1 MKTEI
6 YISVK
11 DLIKEC
17 IRKIWI
23 IIVAMVVFGILLAGF
38 RYVKDKKNIANTTVA
53 ESTEKVDVEKIV
65 DDLESDDYNQVMTY
79 VDLTN
84 YRDQNRVYTADAKL
98 MKINPYK
105 VDTVLLQYYVNAE
118 DENTRKDMA
127 AAYLSYISGGSLAAD
142 VVTDNDL
149 EDSSSDI
156 QELIQCDA
164 TGLTTGTSFYTEN
177 TNTINMYVYGVDEQD
192 AKDIASY
199 VKESMDAY
207 SQKLS
212 AVAPHTLTLFEEQY
226 SVTCATKLV
235 SLKNDRFGNLIT
247 YNDRTTSYEGLLS
260 DKQKES
266 AQKIVSAQKENDE
279 LEDND
284 ETGKTAKKDET
295 PKASISKKYLVVGAF
310 LGLVLAVVIIVL
322 RYMFDPTIKTSKDL
336 QMFYGTNFIGDV
348 AQADGALLAEN
359 PNLSKIVL
367 QKHADAVRE
376 MDRMATENEAA
387 IKEVVDAVEKK
398 GIVADIIGD
407 ILTDA
412 DAVQTL
418 EAKSNVVL
426 VEAVRKSKYEDFN
439 QEKAL
444 CESLDAQL
452 LGYIA
457 ITK

>member
-23 IIVAMVVFGILLAGF
+23 IIVAMVVFAILLAGF
-38 RYVKDKKNIANTTVA
+38 RYAKDKKNIANTTVA

-79 VDLTN
+79 VDIIN

-279 LEDND
+279 LEDSN

-348 AQADGALLAEN
+348 AQADGALLAA
-359 PNLSKIVL
+359 SKIINMCSNRQIKKVL
-367 QKHADAVRE
+367 IAGK
-376 MDRMATENEAA
+376 MATENEAA

>member
-38 RYVKDKKNIANTTVA
+38 RYAKDKKNIANTTVA

-84 YRDQNRVYTADAKL
+84 YRDQNRLYTADAKL

-142 VVTDNDL
+142 VVENNDL

-164 TGLTTGTSFYTEN
+164 TGLTTGTAFYTEN

-235 SLKNDRFGNLIT
+235 SLKNDRFGNLMT

-279 LEDND
+279 LEDSN

-336 QMFYGTNFIGDV
+336 QMFYETNFIGDV
-348 AQADGALLAEN
+348 AQADGALLAA
-359 PNLSKIVL
+359 SKIINMCSNRQIKKVL
-367 QKHADAVRE
+367 IAGK
-376 MDRMATENEAA
+376 MATENEAA

>member
-38 RYVKDKKNIANTTVA
+38 RYVKDKKNIADTTVA

-199 VKESMDAY
+199 VKKSMDAY

-279 LEDND
+279 LENSD

-336 QMFYGTNFIGDV
+336 QIFYGTNFIGDV
-348 AQADGALLAEN
+348 AQSDGALLAA
-359 PNLSKIVL
+359 SKIINMCSNRQIKKVL
-367 QKHADAVRE
+367 IAGK
-376 MDRMATENEAA
+376 MASENEAA

>member
-38 RYVKDKKNIANTTVA
+38 RYAKDKKNIANTTVA

-79 VDLTN
+79 VDITN

-142 VVTDNDL
+142 VVENNDL

-199 VKESMDAY
+199 VKERMDAY

-266 AQKIVSAQKENDE
+266 AQKIVAAQKENDE
-279 LEDND
+279 LEDSD

-348 AQADGALLAEN
+348 AQADGALLAA
-359 PNLSKIVL
+359 SKIINMCSNRQIKKVL
-367 QKHADAVRE
+367 IAGK
-376 MDRMATENEAA
+376 MASENEAA

>member
-23 IIVAMVVFGILLAGF
+23 IIVAMVVFGILLSGF
-38 RYVKDKKNIANTTVA
+38 RYAKDKKNIANTTVA

-65 DDLESDDYNQVMTY
+65 DDLERDDYNQVMTY

-84 YRDQNRVYTADAKL
+84 YRDQNRLYTADAKL

-142 VVTDNDL
+142 VVENNDL

-164 TGLTTGTSFYTEN
+164 TGLTTGTAFYTEN

-235 SLKNDRFGNLIT
+235 SLKNDRFGNLMT

-279 LEDND
+279 LEDSN
-284 ETGKTAKKDET
+284 ETGKTAKKDEA

-348 AQADGALLAEN
+348 AQADGALLAA
-359 PNLSKIVL
+359 SKIINMCSNRQIKKVL
-367 QKHADAVRE
+367 IAGK
-376 MDRMATENEAA
+376 MATENEAA

-407 ILTDA
+407 ILTAA

>member
-84 YRDQNRVYTADAKL
+84 YRDQNRLYTADAKL

-142 VVTDNDL
+142 VVENNDL

-164 TGLTTGTSFYTEN
+164 TGLTTGTAFYTEN

-192 AKDIASY
+192 AKDIALY

-284 ETGKTAKKDET
+284 ETGKTAKKAET

-348 AQADGALLAEN
+348 AQADGALLAA
-359 PNLSKIVL
+359 SKIINMCSNRQIKKVL
-367 QKHADAVRE
+367 IAGK
-376 MDRMATENEAA
+376 MATENEAA

>member
-38 RYVKDKKNIANTTVA
+38 RYAKDKKNIANTTVA

-65 DDLESDDYNQVMTY
+65 DDLERDDYNQVMTY

-84 YRDQNRVYTADAKL
+84 YRDQNRLYTADAKL

-142 VVTDNDL
+142 VVENNDL

-164 TGLTTGTSFYTEN
+164 TGLTTGTAFYTEN

-235 SLKNDRFGNLIT
+235 SLKNDRFGNLMT

-279 LEDND
+279 LEDSD
-284 ETGKTAKKDET
+284 ETGKTAKKDEA

-348 AQADGALLAEN
+348 AQADGALLAA
-359 PNLSKIVL
+359 SKIINMCSNRQIKKVL
-367 QKHADAVRE
+367 IAGK
-376 MDRMATENEAA
+376 MATENEAA

>member
-84 YRDQNRVYTADAKL
+84 YRDQNRLYTADAKL

-142 VVTDNDL
+142 VVENNDL

-164 TGLTTGTSFYTEN
+164 TGLTTGTAFYTEN

-235 SLKNDRFGNLIT
+235 SLKNDRFGNLMT

-279 LEDND
+279 LEDSN
-284 ETGKTAKKDET
+284 ETGKTAKKDEA
-295 PKASISKKYLVVGAF
+295 PKASISKKYLVIGAF

-348 AQADGALLAEN
+348 AQADGALLAA
-359 PNLSKIVL
+359 SKIINMCSNRQIKKVL
-367 QKHADAVRE
+367 IAGK
-376 MDRMATENEAA
+376 MATENEAA

>member
-38 RYVKDKKNIANTTVA
+38 RYAKDKKNIANTTVA

-65 DDLESDDYNQVMTY
+65 DDLERDDYNQVMTY

-84 YRDQNRVYTADAKL
+84 YRDQNRLYTADAKL

-142 VVTDNDL
+142 VVENNDL

-164 TGLTTGTSFYTEN
+164 TGLTTGTAFYTEN

-192 AKDIASY
+192 AKAIASY

-235 SLKNDRFGNLIT
+235 SLKNDRFGNLMT

-279 LEDND
+279 LEDSN

-348 AQADGALLAEN
+348 AQADGALLAA
-359 PNLSKIVL
+359 SKIINMCSNRQIKKVL
-367 QKHADAVRE
+367 IAGK
-376 MDRMATENEAA
+376 MATENEAA

>member
-38 RYVKDKKNIANTTVA
+38 RYAKDKKNIANTTVA

-65 DDLESDDYNQVMTY
+65 DDLERDDYNQVMTY

-84 YRDQNRVYTADAKL
+84 YRDQNRLYTADAKL

-142 VVTDNDL
+142 VVENNDL

-164 TGLTTGTSFYTEN
+164 TGLTTGTAFYTEN

-235 SLKNDRFGNLIT
+235 SLKNDRFGNLMT

-279 LEDND
+279 LEDSN

-310 LGLVLAVVIIVL
+310 IGLVLAVVIIVL

-348 AQADGALLAEN
+348 AQADGALLAA
-359 PNLSKIVL
+359 SKIINMCSNRQIKKVL
-367 QKHADAVRE
+367 IAGK
-376 MDRMATENEAA
+376 MATENEAA

-398 GIVADIIGD
+398 GVVADIIGD

>member
-6 YISVK
+6 YISIK

-17 IRKIWI
+17 VRKIWV

-38 RYVKDKKNIANTTVA
+38 RYAKDKKNIANTTVA

-84 YRDQNRVYTADAKL
+84 YRDQNRLYTADAKL

-142 VVTDNDL
+142 VVENNDL

-164 TGLTTGTSFYTEN
+164 TGLTTGTAFYTEN

-279 LEDND
+279 LEDSN

-348 AQADGALLAEN
+348 AQADGALLAA
-359 PNLSKIVL
+359 SKIINMCSNRQIKKVL
-367 QKHADAVRE
+367 IAGK
-376 MDRMATENEAA
+376 MATENEAA

-418 EAKSNVVL
+418 EARSNVVL

>member
-38 RYVKDKKNIANTTVA
+38 RYVKDKKNIANTTIA

-142 VVTDNDL
+142 VVENNNL

-164 TGLTTGTSFYTEN
+164 TGLTTGTAFYTEN

-192 AKDIASY
+192 AKDIALY

-279 LEDND
+279 LEDSD

-348 AQADGALLAEN
+348 AQADGALLAA
-359 PNLSKIVL
+359 SKIINMCSNRQIKKVL
-367 QKHADAVRE
+367 IAGK
-376 MDRMATENEAA
+376 MATENEAA

>member
-84 YRDQNRVYTADAKL
+84 YRDQNRLYTADAKL

-142 VVTDNDL
+142 VVENNDL

-207 SQKLS
+207 SRKLS

-279 LEDND
+279 LEDSD

-348 AQADGALLAEN
+348 AQADGALLAA
-359 PNLSKIVL
+359 SKIINMCNNRQIKKVL
-367 QKHADAVRE
+367 IAGK
-376 MDRMATENEAA
+376 MATENEAA

>member
-65 DDLESDDYNQVMTY
+65 DDLERDDYNQVMTY

-84 YRDQNRVYTADAKL
+84 YRDQNRLYTADAKL

-142 VVTDNDL
+142 VVENNDL

-164 TGLTTGTSFYTEN
+164 TGLTTGTAFYTEN

-235 SLKNDRFGNLIT
+235 SLKNDRFGNLMT

-279 LEDND
+279 LEDSN

-348 AQADGALLAEN
+348 AQADGALLAA
-359 PNLSKIVL
+359 SKIINMCSNRQIKKVL
-367 QKHADAVRE
+367 IAGK
-376 MDRMATENEAA
+376 MATENEAA

>member
-38 RYVKDKKNIANTTVA
+38 RYAKDKKNIANTTVA

-142 VVTDNDL
+142 VVENNDL

-235 SLKNDRFGNLIT
+235 SLKNDRFGNLMT

-279 LEDND
+279 LEDSN
-284 ETGKTAKKDET
+284 ETGKTAKKDEA

-348 AQADGALLAEN
+348 AQADGALLAA
-359 PNLSKIVL
+359 SKIINMCSNRQIKKVL
-367 QKHADAVRE
+367 IAGK
-376 MDRMATENEAA
+376 MATENEAA

>member
-23 IIVAMVVFGILLAGF
+23 IIVAMVVFAILLAGF
-38 RYVKDKKNIANTTVA
+38 RYAKDKKNIANTTVA

-79 VDLTN
+79 VDITN

-142 VVTDNDL
+142 VVTDNNL

-279 LEDND
+279 LEDSD
-284 ETGKTAKKDET
+284 EKGKTAQKDET

-348 AQADGALLAEN
+348 AQADGALLAA
-359 PNLSKIVL
+359 SKIINMCSNRQIKKVL
-367 QKHADAVRE
+367 IAGK
-376 MDRMATENEAA
+376 MASENEAA

-398 GIVADIIGD
+398 GIIADIIGD

>member
-38 RYVKDKKNIANTTVA
+38 RYAKDKKNIANTTVA

-79 VDLTN
+79 VDITN

-142 VVTDNDL
+142 VVENNDL

-266 AQKIVSAQKENDE
+266 AQKIIAAQKENDE
-279 LEDND
+279 LEDSD

-348 AQADGALLAEN
+348 AQVDGALLAA
-359 PNLSKIVL
+359 SKIINMCSNRQIKKVL
-367 QKHADAVRE
+367 IAGK
-376 MDRMATENEAA
+376 MASENEAA

>member
-38 RYVKDKKNIANTTVA
+38 RYAKDKKNIANTTVA

-65 DDLESDDYNQVMTY
+65 DDLERDDYNQVMTY

-84 YRDQNRVYTADAKL
+84 YRDQNRLYTADAKL

-142 VVTDNDL
+142 VVENNDL

-164 TGLTTGTSFYTEN
+164 TGLTTGTAFYTEN

-235 SLKNDRFGNLIT
+235 SLKNDRFGNLMT

-279 LEDND
+279 LEDSN

-348 AQADGALLAEN
+348 AQADGALLAA
-359 PNLSKIVL
+359 SKIINMCSNRQIKKVL
-367 QKHADAVRE
+367 IAGK
-376 MDRMATENEAA
+376 MATENEAA

>member
-38 RYVKDKKNIANTTVA
+38 RYAKDKKNIANTTVA

-65 DDLESDDYNQVMTY
+65 DDLERDDYNQVMTY

-84 YRDQNRVYTADAKL
+84 YRDQNRLYTADAKL

-142 VVTDNDL
+142 VVENNDL

-164 TGLTTGTSFYTEN
+164 TGLTTGTAFYTEN

-235 SLKNDRFGNLIT
+235 SLKNDRFGNLMT

-279 LEDND
+279 LEDSTA
-284 ETGKTAKKDET
+284 TGKTAKKDEA

-348 AQADGALLAEN
+348 AQADGALLAA
-359 PNLSKIVL
+359 SKIINMCSNRQIKKVL
-367 QKHADAVRE
+367 IAGK
-376 MDRMATENEAA
+376 MATENEAA

>member
-98 MKINPYK
+98 MRINPYK

-142 VVTDNDL
+142 VVENNDL

-279 LEDND
+279 LEDSD

-348 AQADGALLAEN
+348 AQADGALLAA
-359 PNLSKIVL
+359 SKIINMCNNRQIKKVL
-367 QKHADAVRE
+367 IAGK
-376 MDRMATENEAA
+376 MATENEAA
-387 IKEVVDAVEKK
+387 IKEVVDAVEKN

>member
-38 RYVKDKKNIANTTVA
+38 RYAKDKKNIANTTVT

-84 YRDQNRVYTADAKL
+84 YRDQNRLYTADAKL

-142 VVTDNDL
+142 VVENNDL

-164 TGLTTGTSFYTEN
+164 TGLTTGTAFYTEN

-235 SLKNDRFGNLIT
+235 SLKNDRFGNLMT

-279 LEDND
+279 LEDSN

-348 AQADGALLAEN
+348 AQADGALLAA
-359 PNLSKIVL
+359 SKIINMCSNRQIKKVL
-367 QKHADAVRE
+367 IAGK
-376 MDRMATENEAA
+376 MATENEAA

>member
-38 RYVKDKKNIANTTVA
+38 RYAKDKKNIANTTVA

-65 DDLESDDYNQVMTY
+65 DDLERDDYNQVMTY

-84 YRDQNRVYTADAKL
+84 YRDQNRLYTADAKL

-142 VVTDNDL
+142 VVENNDL

-235 SLKNDRFGNLIT
+235 SLKNDRFGNLMT

-279 LEDND
+279 LEDSN
-284 ETGKTAKKDET
+284 ETGKTAKKDEA

-310 LGLVLAVVIIVL
+310 LGFVLAVVIIVL

-348 AQADGALLAEN
+348 AQADGALLAA
-359 PNLSKIVL
+359 SKIINMCSNRQIKKVL
-367 QKHADAVRE
+367 IAGK
-376 MDRMATENEAA
+376 MATENEAA

>member
-38 RYVKDKKNIANTTVA
+38 RYAKDKKNIANTTVA
-53 ESTEKVDVEKIV
+53 ESTEKVDIEKIV

-84 YRDQNRVYTADAKL
+84 YRDQNRLYTADAKL

-142 VVTDNDL
+142 VVENNDL

-164 TGLTTGTSFYTEN
+164 TGLTTGTAFYTEN

-235 SLKNDRFGNLIT
+235 SLKNDRFGNLMT

-279 LEDND
+279 LEDSN
-284 ETGKTAKKDET
+284 ETGKTAKKDEA

-348 AQADGALLAEN
+348 AQADGALLAA
-359 PNLSKIVL
+359 SKIINMCSNRQIKKVL
-367 QKHADAVRE
+367 IAGK
-376 MDRMATENEAA
+376 MATENEAS

>member
-38 RYVKDKKNIANTTVA
+38 RYAKDKKNIANTTVA

-84 YRDQNRVYTADAKL
+84 YRDQNRLYTADAKL

-142 VVTDNDL
+142 VVENNDL

-164 TGLTTGTSFYTEN
+164 TGLTTGTAFYTEN

-235 SLKNDRFGNLIT
+235 SLKNDRFGNLMT

-279 LEDND
+279 LEDSN
-284 ETGKTAKKDET
+284 ETGKTAKKDEA
-295 PKASISKKYLVVGAF
+295 PKASISKKYLVIGAF

-348 AQADGALLAEN
+348 AQADGALLAA
-359 PNLSKIVL
+359 SKIINMCSNRQIKKVL
-367 QKHADAVRE
+367 IAGK
-376 MDRMATENEAA
+376 MATENEAA

>member
-84 YRDQNRVYTADAKL
+84 YRDQNIVYTADAKL
-98 MKINPYK
+98 MKIKPYK

-142 VVTDNDL
+142 VVENNDL

-348 AQADGALLAEN
+348 AQADGALLAA
-359 PNLSKIVL
+359 SKIINMCSNRQIKKVL
-367 QKHADAVRE
+367 IAGK
-376 MDRMATENEAA
+376 MATENEAA

>member
-6 YISVK
+6 YISIK

-17 IRKIWI
+17 VRKIWI

-38 RYVKDKKNIANTTVA
+38 RYAKDKKNIANTTVA

-84 YRDQNRVYTADAKL
+84 YRDQNRLYTADAKL

-142 VVTDNDL
+142 VVENNDL

-164 TGLTTGTSFYTEN
+164 TGLTTGTAFYTEN

-279 LEDND
+279 LEDSN

-348 AQADGALLAEN
+348 AQADGALLAA
-359 PNLSKIVL
+359 SKIINMCSNRQIKKVL
-367 QKHADAVRE
+367 IAGK
-376 MDRMATENEAA
+376 MATENEAA

-398 GIVADIIGD
+398 GIVVDIIGD

-418 EAKSNVVL
+418 EARSNVVL

>member
-38 RYVKDKKNIANTTVA
+38 RYAKDKKNIANTTVA

-65 DDLESDDYNQVMTY
+65 DDLERDDYNQVMTY

-84 YRDQNRVYTADAKL
+84 YRDQNRLYTADAKL

-142 VVTDNDL
+142 VVENNDL

-164 TGLTTGTSFYTEN
+164 TGLTTGTAFYTEN

-235 SLKNDRFGNLIT
+235 SLKNDRFGNLMT

-279 LEDND
+279 LEDSN
-284 ETGKTAKKDET
+284 ETGKTAKKDEA
-295 PKASISKKYLVVGAF
+295 PKASISKKYLVIGAF

-348 AQADGALLAEN
+348 AQADGALLAA
-359 PNLSKIVL
+359 SKIINMCSNRQIKKVL
-367 QKHADAVRE
+367 IAGK
-376 MDRMATENEAA
+376 MATENEAA

-418 EAKSNVVL
+418 EARSNVVL

>member
-38 RYVKDKKNIANTTVA
+38 RYAKDKKNIANTTVA

-84 YRDQNRVYTADAKL
+84 YRDQNRLYTADAKL

-142 VVTDNDL
+142 VVENNDL

-164 TGLTTGTSFYTEN
+164 TGLTTGTAFYTEN

-235 SLKNDRFGNLIT
+235 SLKNDRFGNLMT

-279 LEDND
+279 LEDSN
-284 ETGKTAKKDET
+284 ETGKTAKKDEA

-322 RYMFDPTIKTSKDL
+322 RDMFDPTIKTSKDL

-348 AQADGALLAEN
+348 AQADGALLAA
-359 PNLSKIVL
+359 SKIINMCSNRQIKKVL
-367 QKHADAVRE
+367 IAGK
-376 MDRMATENEAA
+376 MATENEAA

>member
-38 RYVKDKKNIANTTVA
+38 RYAKDKKNIANTTVA

-65 DDLESDDYNQVMTY
+65 DDLERDDYNQVMTY

-84 YRDQNRVYTADAKL
+84 YRDQNRLYTADAKL

-142 VVTDNDL
+142 VVENNDL

-164 TGLTTGTSFYTEN
+164 TGLTTGTAFYTEN

-235 SLKNDRFGNLIT
+235 SLKNDRFGNLMT

-279 LEDND
+279 LEDSN

-295 PKASISKKYLVVGAF
+295 PKASISKKYLVIGAF

-348 AQADGALLAEN
+348 AQADGALLAA
-359 PNLSKIVL
+359 SKIINMCSNRQIKKVL
-367 QKHADAVRE
+367 IAGK
-376 MDRMATENEAA
+376 MATENEAA

>member
-38 RYVKDKKNIANTTVA
+38 RYAKDKKNIANTTVA

-84 YRDQNRVYTADAKL
+84 YRDQNRLYTADAKL

-142 VVTDNDL
+142 VVENNDL

-235 SLKNDRFGNLIT
+235 SLKNDRFGNLMT

-279 LEDND
+279 LEDSN
-284 ETGKTAKKDET
+284 ETGKTAKKDEA

-348 AQADGALLAEN
+348 AQADGALLAA
-359 PNLSKIVL
+359 SKIINMCSNRQIKKVL
-367 QKHADAVRE
+367 IAGK
-376 MDRMATENEAA
+376 MATENEAA

-444 CESLDAQL
+444 CESLDARL

>member
-38 RYVKDKKNIANTTVA
+38 RYAKDKKNIANTTVA

-84 YRDQNRVYTADAKL
+84 YRDQNRLYTADAKL

-142 VVTDNDL
+142 VVENNDL

-164 TGLTTGTSFYTEN
+164 TGLTTGTAFYTEN

-235 SLKNDRFGNLIT
+235 SLKNDRFGNLMT

-279 LEDND
+279 LEDSN
-284 ETGKTAKKDET
+284 ETGKTAKKDEA

-348 AQADGALLAEN
+348 AQADGALLAA
-359 PNLSKIVL
+359 SKIINMCSNRQIKKVL
-367 QKHADAVRE
+367 IAGK
-376 MDRMATENEAA
+376 MATENEAA

-444 CESLDAQL
+444 CESLDARL

>member
-38 RYVKDKKNIANTTVA
+38 RYAKDKKNIANTTVA

-84 YRDQNRVYTADAKL
+84 YRDQNRLYTADAKL

-142 VVTDNDL
+142 VVENNDL

-164 TGLTTGTSFYTEN
+164 TGLTTGTAFYTEN

-235 SLKNDRFGNLIT
+235 SLKNDRFGNLMT

-279 LEDND
+279 LEDSN

-348 AQADGALLAEN
+348 AQADGALLAA
-359 PNLSKIVL
+359 SKIINMCSNRQIKKVL
-367 QKHADAVRE
+367 IAGK
-376 MDRMATENEAA
+376 MATENKAA

>member
-38 RYVKDKKNIANTTVA
+38 RYAKDKKNIANTTVA

-65 DDLESDDYNQVMTY
+65 DDLERDDYNQVMTY

-84 YRDQNRVYTADAKL
+84 YRDQNRLYTADAKL

-142 VVTDNDL
+142 VVENNDL

-164 TGLTTGTSFYTEN
+164 TGLTTGTAFYTEN

-235 SLKNDRFGNLIT
+235 SLKNDRFGNLMT

-279 LEDND
+279 LEDSN
-284 ETGKTAKKDET
+284 ETGKTAKKDEA

-336 QMFYGTNFIGDV
+336 QMFYGANFIGDV
-348 AQADGALLAEN
+348 AQADGALLAA
-359 PNLSKIVL
+359 SKIINMCSNRQIKKVL
-367 QKHADAVRE
+367 IAGK
-376 MDRMATENEAA
+376 MATENEAA

>member
-38 RYVKDKKNIANTTVA
+38 RYAKDKKNIANTTVA

-65 DDLESDDYNQVMTY
+65 YDLERDDYNQVMTY

-84 YRDQNRVYTADAKL
+84 YRDQNRLYTADAKL

-105 VDTVLLQYYVNAE
+105 VDTVLLQYYVNAD

-142 VVTDNDL
+142 VVENNDL

-164 TGLTTGTSFYTEN
+164 TGLTTGTAFYTEN

-235 SLKNDRFGNLIT
+235 SLKNDRFGNLMT

-279 LEDND
+279 LEDSN

-348 AQADGALLAEN
+348 AQADGALLAA
-359 PNLSKIVL
+359 SKIINMCSNRQIKKVL
-367 QKHADAVRE
+367 IAGK
-376 MDRMATENEAA
+376 MATENEAS

>member
-38 RYVKDKKNIANTTVA
+38 RYAKDKKNIANTTVA

-84 YRDQNRVYTADAKL
+84 YRDQNRLYTADAKL

-142 VVTDNDL
+142 VVENNDL

-164 TGLTTGTSFYTEN
+164 TGLTTGTAFYTEN

-235 SLKNDRFGNLIT
+235 SLKNDRFGNLMT

-279 LEDND
+279 LEDSN

-322 RYMFDPTIKTSKDL
+322 KYMFDPTIKTSKDL

-348 AQADGALLAEN
+348 AQADGALLAA
-359 PNLSKIVL
+359 SKIINMCSNRQIKKVL
-367 QKHADAVRE
+367 IAGK
-376 MDRMATENEAA
+376 MAAENEAA

>member
-65 DDLESDDYNQVMTY
+65 DDLERDDYNQVMTY

-84 YRDQNRVYTADAKL
+84 YRDQNRLYTADAKL

-142 VVTDNDL
+142 VVENNDL

-164 TGLTTGTSFYTEN
+164 TGLTTGTAFYTEN

-235 SLKNDRFGNLIT
+235 SLKNDRFGNLMT

-279 LEDND
+279 LEDSN
-284 ETGKTAKKDET
+284 ETGKTAKKDEA

-348 AQADGALLAEN
+348 AQADGALLAA
-359 PNLSKIVL
+359 SKIINMCSNRQIKKVL
-367 QKHADAVRE
+367 IAGK
-376 MDRMATENEAA
+376 MATENEAA

>member
-38 RYVKDKKNIANTTVA
+38 RYAKDKKNIANTTVA

-65 DDLESDDYNQVMTY
+65 DDLERDDYNQVMTY

-84 YRDQNRVYTADAKL
+84 YRDQNRLYTADAKL

-142 VVTDNDL
+142 VVENNDL

-164 TGLTTGTSFYTEN
+164 TGLTTGTAFYTEN

-235 SLKNDRFGNLIT
+235 SLKNDRFGNLMT

-279 LEDND
+279 LEDSN

-310 LGLVLAVVIIVL
+310 IGLVLAVVIIVL

-348 AQADGALLAEN
+348 AQADGALLAA
-359 PNLSKIVL
+359 SKIINMCSNRQIKKVL
-367 QKHADAVRE
+367 IAGK
-376 MDRMATENEAA
+376 MATENEAA

>member
-38 RYVKDKKNIANTTVA
+38 RYAKDKKNIANTTVA

-84 YRDQNRVYTADAKL
+84 YRDQNRLYTADAKL

-142 VVTDNDL
+142 VVENNDL

-164 TGLTTGTSFYTEN
+164 TGLTTGIAFYTEN

-348 AQADGALLAEN
+348 AQADGALLAA
-359 PNLSKIVL
+359 SKIINMCSNRQIKKVL
-367 QKHADAVRE
+367 IAGK
-376 MDRMATENEAA
+376 MATENEAA

>member
-38 RYVKDKKNIANTTVA
+38 RYAKDKKNIANTTVA

-65 DDLESDDYNQVMTY
+65 DDLERDDYNQVMTY

-84 YRDQNRVYTADAKL
+84 YRDQNRLYTADAKL

-142 VVTDNDL
+142 VVENNDL

-164 TGLTTGTSFYTEN
+164 TGLTTGTAFYTEN

-235 SLKNDRFGNLIT
+235 SLKNDRFGNLMT

-279 LEDND
+279 LEDSN
-284 ETGKTAKKDET
+284 ETGKTAKKDEA

-310 LGLVLAVVIIVL
+310 IGLVLAVVIIVL

-348 AQADGALLAEN
+348 AQADGALLAA
-359 PNLSKIVL
+359 SKIINMCSNRQIKKVL
-367 QKHADAVRE
+367 IAGK
-376 MDRMATENEAA
+376 MATENEAA